1 MTKFRL
7 LLEVFSLGLL
17 LTFSAA
23 GHSAEKPNPTQ
34 LALSQLGTGDSVSI
48 RVYGQP
54 DVDNAYVAEDG
65 TISVPLVGDVQVK
78 GLTPVEAATQVAKAL
93 KDGGF
98 FVDPHVTII
107 ITDVRSQ
114 LVSVTGEVSNVGHYP
129 VNPRTTIVDLLTQAG
144 GLKETASVTGYVLRA
159 DASGHM
165 NRYPVKLNGLGD
177 LKDALP
183 NGMLMGGDSLVV
195 PKAETYFV
203 LGEVVAPGKFPIEPG
218 LTLIQAIAR
227 AGGAN
232 ARGSER
238 RIQLKR
244 LGKDGEYHVVSVKPS
259 DPIEA
264 GDMIRVKESIF

>member
-1 MTKFRL
+1 
-7 LLEVFSLGLL
+7 
-17 LTFSAA
+17 
-23 GHSAEKPNPTQ
+23 
-34 LALSQLGTGDSVSI
+34 
-48 RVYGQP
+48 
-54 DVDNAYVAEDG
+54 
-65 TISVPLVGDVQVK
+65 
-78 GLTPVEAATQVAKAL
+78 
-93 KDGGF
+93 
-98 FVDPHVTII
+98 
-107 ITDVRSQ
+107 
-114 LVSVTGEVSNVGHYP
+114 
-129 VNPRTTIVDLLTQAG
+129 
-144 GLKETASVTGYVLRA
+144 LKETASVTGYVLRA